1 MSAPSNNAVARSA
14 MAEYARQVESLNGL
28 QNADRRR
35 DRLFG
40 VAKLGIAIAALVAAA
55 FVIHHTAALA
65 PLIALILAF
74 LVSFIAHERILERMR
89 SRARVIG
96 YYKRGV
102 ARLNGEWQGS
112 GETGAR
118 YLDPAHVY
126 ARDLDIF
133 GEASLFQYLST
144 ARTRLGEDT
153 LARWLLDP
161 ATPAVIGRR
170 QQAARDLA
178 VRSRFRE
185 ELASTGEAVRNAV
198 HPQTLCAWGE
208 SEPILSAAATRV
220 LTTVL
225 ALLWIAGIVI
235 WIFTG
240 SPFPTLVI
248 SVLNFAYAHRLFP
261 RLERAAGAIEKAAGD
276 LRLIAKLIAIVE
288 RESFAAPLL
297 IELQSAL
304 KREGVQP
311 SAAIA
316 RLAWLSETIE
326 SRHSLFARPLDL
338 VTFWSAQLVFLA
350 ERWQRE
356 FGPHLC
362 RWLDTLGEVEAL
374 ASLATFSY
382 EHPDYAFPELT
393 ADAPRLDAT
402 ALAHPL
408 LPADAVVNDVS
419 MSSSHQLM
427 ILSGPNMAGKSTFIR
442 CIGVN
447 VILAQCGAPV
457 RASRLSLSPLRVAA
471 SICILDSLSGGV
483 SRFYAEIRRVKAI
496 ADLAEEG
503 EPVLFLLD
511 ELLSGTNSHDR
522 FIGTR
527 FVLQQL
533 VAKGAIGI
541 VSTHDLAL
549 ARIPDDLP
557 GVAFNAHFEDR
568 LEDGKLIFDYK
579 LKPGVVKTSNA
590 LKLMRSI
597 GLGVSE
603 E

>member
-1 MSAPSNNAVARSA
+1 
-14 MAEYARQVESLNGL
+14 MAEYTRTLESLRDL
-28 QNADRRR
+28 HNADGRR

-40 VAKLGIAIAALVAAA
+40 LAKLGIAIAALIAAA
-55 FVIHHTAALA
+55 FVVGHTIALA
-65 PLIALILAF
+65 PMFVLIVVF
-74 LVSFIAHERILERMR
+74 LVLFVAHERVLERMR
-89 SRARVIG
+89 GRERVIH
-96 YYKRGV
+96 YYQRGV
-102 ARLNGEWQGS
+102 ARLNGEWQGA

-118 YLDPAHVY
+118 YLDPLHVY

-133 GEASLFQYLST
+133 GEASLFQYLCA

-153 LARWLLDP
+153 LARWLLVSAP
-161 ATPAVIGRR
+161 VVVIGRR
-170 QQAARDLA
+170 QEAVRDLGA
-178 VRSRFRE
+178 RTRFRE

-198 HPQTLCAWGE
+198 HPETLCRWGE
-208 SEPILSAAATRV
+208 GSPTFSTVSTRI

-225 ALLWIAGIVI
+225 ALLWVGSIVL
-235 WIFTG
+235 WIFSG
-240 SPFPTLVI
+240 SPFYTLVI
-248 SVLNFAYAHRLFP
+248 SILNFGYAHRLHA
-261 RLERAAGAIEKAAGD
+261 RLERSIGAIEKAAGD
-276 LRLIAKLIAIVE
+276 LHLIAQLLAVVE

-297 IELQSAL
+297 VELQSAL

-316 RLAWLSETIE
+316 RLAWLSETIQA
-326 SRHSLFARPLDL
+326 RHSLFARPLDL

-382 EHPDYAFPELT
+382 EHRDYVFPELT
-393 ADAPRLDAT
+393 VQAPHFDAVAM
-402 ALAHPL
+402 AHPL

-419 MSSSHQLM
+419 MGGSHQLM

-442 CIGVN
+442 SIGVN
-447 VILAQCGAPV
+447 AILALCGAPV
-457 RASRLSLSPLRVAA
+457 RAARMSLSPLQAAA

-483 SRFYAEIRRVKAI
+483 SRFYAEIRRVKVI
-496 ADLAEEG
+496 ADLADKA

-557 GVAFNAHFEDR
+557 GIAFNAHFEDR
-568 LEDGKLIFDYK
+568 IEHGELVFDYK

-597 GLGVSE
+597 GLGVDVE
-603 E
+603 